1 LTLGAFYDIISLVFY
16 TTKCNKLYNCSV
28 WPEEEMRVLTGI
40 LQESKEY
47 YIAIQK
53 ELNKG
58 IGSLPKGSV

>member
-1 LTLGAFYDIISLVFY
+1 
-16 TTKCNKLYNCSV
+16 
-28 WPEEEMRVLTGI
+28 MRVLTGI